1 MGIYV
6 LQEEDRIIKKEAALL
21 KDKVGGRDVTKVM
34 LVLNSIGGVTTCF
47 VVSCSVKCVST

>member
-21 KDKVGGRDVTKVM
+21 KDKVGGRDVTKVT
-34 LVLNSIGGVTTCF
+34 LVLNSIGGVSTCF
-47 VVSCSVKCVST
+47 VVSRSVKCVST